1 MNPSAPAHF
10 STLTEGRAHL
20 KNLIDAAAEG
30 RPASIRRDS
39 SRSAVVDAERLRL
52 LLADYLPSGAELV
65 PEAGGWTIVLPGQP
79 LAADGSTV
87 DDALND
93 MVSVLRDYA
102 VDWSQRL
109 RLASNHAPN
118 WALVQLIELSDDSQL
133 RNWWVGQ

>member
-1 MNPSAPAHF
+1 MNTSAPAHF

-20 KNLIDAAAEG
+20 KTLIDAAAEG

-79 LAADGSTV
+79 LAADGATV
-87 DDALND
+87 DEALDD
-93 MVSVLRDYA
+93 MVTVLRDYA
-102 VDWSQRL
+102 VDWSARL
-109 RLASNHAPN
+109 RLAANHAPN
-118 WALVQLIELSDDSQL
+118 WALVQLSELSDDSQL
-133 RNWWVGQ
+133 RNWLVGQ